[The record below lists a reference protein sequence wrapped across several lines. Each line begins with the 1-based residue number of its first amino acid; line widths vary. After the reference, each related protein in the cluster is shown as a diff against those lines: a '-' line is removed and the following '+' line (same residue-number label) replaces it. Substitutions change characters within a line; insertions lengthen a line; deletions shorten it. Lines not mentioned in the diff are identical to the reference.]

1 MIFFGRVFF
10 LCLHR
15 TCTEDFVHPYL
26 KVEHKKAERKE
37 RMGFLMPNNNRYE
50 ISEALQMPLPLTKE
64 EAMQETLTQE
74 ESAARRFP
82 MLPSN
87 ANVTVIPIIPGIT
100 LFGYIR
106 FLNASPVE
114 TRVDIYANGRRVAAD
129 LRYQHFTEYM
139 KLFPGWYRIAI
150 YRAGTVTNP
159 LTVLRLQVQS
169 GGIYTVAVTGL
180 ADALSTLTIEDSHRY
195 LSPNR
200 AYIRFVQLSPTAPA
214 MDVYWDDRMVLSD
227 LRYEEISRYL
237 TTAPGS
243 HNLKLRETDTGKIL
257 VEHPKVNLK
266 GGKAYTVYVVGSRAD
281 RAGLQVLI
289 PLEGVTYL
297 DFGK

>member
-82 MLPSN
+82 ILPSN

-106 FLNASPVE
+106 FLNA
-114 TRVDIYANGRRVAAD
+114 
-129 LRYQHFTEYM
+129 
-139 KLFPGWYRIAI
+139 
-150 YRAGTVTNP
+150 
-159 LTVLRLQVQS
+159 
-169 GGIYTVAVTGL
+169 
-180 ADALSTLTIEDSHRY
+180 
-195 LSPNR
+195 
-200 AYIRFVQLSPTAPA
+200 
-214 MDVYWDDRMVLSD
+214 
-227 LRYEEISRYL
+227 
-237 TTAPGS
+237 
-243 HNLKLRETDTGKIL
+243 
-257 VEHPKVNLK
+257 
-266 GGKAYTVYVVGSRAD
+266 
-281 RAGLQVLI
+281 
-289 PLEGVTYL
+289 
-297 DFGK
+297 

>member
-1 MIFFGRVFF
+1 
-10 LCLHR
+10 
-15 TCTEDFVHPYL
+15 
-26 KVEHKKAERKE
+26 
-37 RMGFLMPNNNRYE
+37 
-50 ISEALQMPLPLTKE
+50 
-64 EAMQETLTQE
+64 MQETLTQE

-82 MLPSN
+82 ILPSN
-87 ANVTVIPIIPGIT
+87 TNVTVIPIIPGIA

-180 ADALSTLTIEDSHRY
+180 ADALSTLTIEDSHRSSAPIGHISA
-195 LSPNR
+195 LCSFRRLPLPWMFTGMTAWCFPICAMRKSAATSP
-200 AYIRFVQLSPTAPA
+200 QLQAVT
-214 MDVYWDDRMVLSD
+214 
-227 LRYEEISRYL
+227 ISSCARL
-237 TTAPGS
+237 TQAKS
-243 HNLKLRETDTGKIL
+243 LWSI
-257 VEHPKVNLK
+257 PK
-266 GGKAYTVYVVGSRAD
+266 
-281 RAGLQVLI
+281 
-289 PLEGVTYL
+289 
-297 DFGK
+297 

>member
-1 MIFFGRVFF
+1 M
-10 LCLHR
+10 
-15 TCTEDFVHPYL
+15 
-26 KVEHKKAERKE
+26 
-37 RMGFLMPNNNRYE
+37 
-50 ISEALQMPLPLTKE
+50 
-64 EAMQETLTQE
+64 
-74 ESAARRFP
+74 
-82 MLPSN
+82 
-87 ANVTVIPIIPGIT
+87 
-100 LFGYIR
+100 
-106 FLNASPVE
+106 
-114 TRVDIYANGRRVAAD
+114 
-129 LRYQHFTEYM
+129 
-139 KLFPGWYRIAI
+139 
-150 YRAGTVTNP
+150 
-159 LTVLRLQVQS
+159 
-169 GGIYTVAVTGL
+169 
-180 ADALSTLTIEDSHRY
+180 
-195 LSPNR
+195 
-200 AYIRFVQLSPTAPA
+200 QLSPTAPA

>member
-1 MIFFGRVFF
+1 MQIQEKEHPDWGTKIFDLGKNEVRNF
-10 LCLHR
+10 LIANAL
-15 TCTEDFVHPYL
+15 FW
-26 KVEHKKAERKE
+26 VEHFHIDGLRVDAVASMLYLDYGKKDGEWVPNQYGGNENLEAVDFFKHLNTVVLGRNP
-37 RMGFLMPNNNRYE
+37 GALM
-50 ISEALQMPLPLTKE
+50 IA
-64 EAMQETLTQE
+64 E
-74 ESAARRFP
+74 ESTAWP
-82 MLPSN
+82 K
-87 ANVTVIPIIPGIT
+87 VTGD
-100 LFGYIR
+100 
-106 FLNASPVE
+106 VE
-114 TRVDIYANGRRVAAD
+114 DGGLGFSLKWNMGWMHD
-129 LRYQHFTEYM
+129 FTEYM